1 MSSPVYKDQ
10 VYKKLYSPHS
20 RSRHLSTIPLKDYH
34 LFKIAESAYNNKKNK
49 KLVKLTKQF

>member
-20 RSRHLSTIPLKDYH
+20 RSRHLSTIPLKDYY

-49 KLVKLTKQF
+49 NKNKNKNN